1 MREKISLQELMK
13 LKGTE
18 CQKHNIL
25 TFLALASFYN
35 GQENGGVILYFFILS
50 KVLLWSPE
58 QCFTSWTHFAC
69 IMHMNL
75 KLSTFQF
82 DCIFGHTLNGK

>member
-35 GQENGGVILYFFILS
+35 GQENGGVILYFFYFVKGTAVESRTMFYELD
-50 KVLLWSPE
+50 
-58 QCFTSWTHFAC
+58 
-69 IMHMNL
+69 
-75 KLSTFQF
+75 TFCLYHAHESQT
-82 DCIFGHTLNGK
+82 IYISI